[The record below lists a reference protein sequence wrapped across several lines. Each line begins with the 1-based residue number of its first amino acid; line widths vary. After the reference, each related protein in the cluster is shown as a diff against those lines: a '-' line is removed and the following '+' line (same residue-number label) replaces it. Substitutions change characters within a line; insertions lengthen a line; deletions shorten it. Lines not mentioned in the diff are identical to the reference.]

1 MAQFSLCLFGF
12 QCPLLSN
19 PVTCPFHQTYPY
31 SIIKGRLG
39 IISFLNLAFRRISCS
54 CSMFI
59 FMAINCPAPSNRK
72 QTGRPVVTLVPLLQT
87 VYSPHPFLIPSPSN
101 PSTGPHIKHIDT
113 WTHTHTHTSKGK
125 PAASESCLST
135 ITFSEFKG
143 RCTMRSISTKTPY

>member
-1 MAQFSLCLFGF
+1 MQISSRSLAQFSLCLFGF

-59 FMAINCPAPSNRK
+59 FMAINCCAPSNRK
-72 QTGRPVVTLVPLLQT
+72 QTGRPVVPLVSLLQT
-87 VYSPHPFLIPSPSN
+87 VYWPHHFLIPPSN
-101 PSTGPHIKHIDT
+101 LSHIKHID
-113 WTHTHTHTSKGK
+113 HTCKGK
-125 PAASESCLST
+125 PAATESCLST
-135 ITFSEFKG
+135 ITFSEFIG
-143 RCTMRSISTKTPY
+143 RCTMWPISTKTPH